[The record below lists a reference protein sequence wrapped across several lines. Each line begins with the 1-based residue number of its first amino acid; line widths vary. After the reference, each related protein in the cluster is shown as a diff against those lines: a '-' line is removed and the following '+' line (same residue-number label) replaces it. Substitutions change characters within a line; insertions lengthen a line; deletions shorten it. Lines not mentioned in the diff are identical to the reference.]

1 MNINEI
7 KSKLAKLL
15 RLSKSSNAN
24 EAAVAIQKFE
34 TLCVQHGVAKQDITA
49 DFDPELDV
57 IIETSFGKTY
67 KKRDIAIYRLIA
79 AVAKY
84 YNGVLMIDHDRLD
97 GKQLKIIASKSN
109 QIQIELYSDF
119 LIDEMERLSKQAKKE
134 NKQTPRSFRANFR
147 KGFALAIDRRLIELK
162 KVQESQ
168 IPNWY
173 QETSQSL
180 DNQPALVVVE
190 HNQREQK
197 AALSFMLEKYPDIRT
212 STSRY
217 NAGHG
222 HHEGQDA
229 AQGVGLRKQTEGV
242 TSPTR
247 ALTGS

>member
-34 TLCVQHGVAKQDITA
+34 TLCVQHGVAKQDVTA

-84 YNGVLMIDHDRLD
+84 YNGVLMIDNDRLD

-109 QIQIELYSDF
+109 QIQIELYSEY

-134 NKQTPRSFRANFR
+134 NKHTPRSFRANFR
-147 KGFALAIDRRLIELK
+147 KGFALAINKRLVELK
-162 KVQESQ
+162 KIQES
-168 IPNWY
+168 
-173 QETSQSL
+173 QETSQE
-180 DNQPALVVVE
+180 NQPALVVVE

-197 AALSFMLEKYPDIRT
+197 AALSFMMEKYPDIRS

-217 NAGHG
+217 SAGTG

>member
-57 IIETSFGKTY
+57 IIETSFGRTY

-147 KGFALAIDRRLIELK
+147 KGFALAINKRLVELK

-168 IPNWY
+168 
-173 QETSQSL
+173 ETSQ

-197 AALSFMLEKYPDIRT
+197 AALSFLMEKYPDIRT

>member
-57 IIETSFGKTY
+57 IIETSFGRTY

-147 KGFALAIDRRLIELK
+147 KGFALAINKRLVELK
-162 KVQESQ
+162 KIQES
-168 IPNWY
+168 
-173 QETSQSL
+173 QETSQE
-180 DNQPALVVVE
+180 NQPALVEVE

>member
-84 YNGVLMIDHDRLD
+84 YNGVLMIDNDRLD

-147 KGFALAIDRRLIELK
+147 KGFALAINKRLVELK

-168 IPNWY
+168 
-173 QETSQSL
+173 ETSQ

-217 NAGHG
+217 SAGTG

>member
-34 TLCVQHGVAKQDITA
+34 TLCVQHGVAKQDVTA

-84 YNGVLMIDHDRLD
+84 YNGVLMIDNDRLD

-109 QIQIELYSDF
+109 QIQIELYSEY

-134 NKQTPRSFRANFR
+134 NKHTPRSFRANFR
-147 KGFALAIDRRLIELK
+147 KGFALAINKRLVELK
-162 KVQESQ
+162 KIQES
-168 IPNWY
+168 
-173 QETSQSL
+173 QETSQE
-180 DNQPALVVVE
+180 NQPALVVVE

-217 NAGHG
+217 SAGNG

>member
-1 MNINEI
+1 
-7 KSKLAKLL
+7 
-15 RLSKSSNAN
+15 
-24 EAAVAIQKFE
+24 
-34 TLCVQHGVAKQDITA
+34 
-49 DFDPELDV
+49 
-57 IIETSFGKTY
+57 
-67 KKRDIAIYRLIA
+67 
-79 AVAKY
+79 
-84 YNGVLMIDHDRLD
+84 MIDHDRLD

-147 KGFALAIDRRLIELK
+147 KGFALAINKRLVELK
-162 KVQESQ
+162 KAQES
-168 IPNWY
+168 
-173 QETSQSL
+173 QETSQ

-197 AALSFMLEKYPDIRT
+197 AALSFLMEKYPDIRT

>member
-57 IIETSFGKTY
+57 IIETSFGRTY

-84 YNGVLMIDHDRLD
+84 YNGVLMIDNDRLD

-147 KGFALAIDRRLIELK
+147 KGFALAINKRLVELK

-168 IPNWY
+168 
-173 QETSQSL
+173 ETSQ

-197 AALSFMLEKYPDIRT
+197 AALSFMLEKYPDIRS

-217 NAGHG
+217 SAGTG

-242 TSPTR
+242 TSPTL
-247 ALTGS
+247 ALSGS

>member
-84 YNGVLMIDHDRLD
+84 YNGVLMIDNDRLD

-109 QIQIELYSDF
+109 QIQIELYSEY

-134 NKQTPRSFRANFR
+134 NKHTPRSFRANFR
-147 KGFALAIDRRLIELK
+147 KGFALAINKRLVELK
-162 KVQESQ
+162 KIQES
-168 IPNWY
+168 
-173 QETSQSL
+173 QETSQE
-180 DNQPALVVVE
+180 NQPALVVVE

-197 AALSFMLEKYPDIRT
+197 AALSFMLEKYPDIRS

-217 NAGHG
+217 SAGTG

>member
-84 YNGVLMIDHDRLD
+84 YNGVLMIDNDRLD

-109 QIQIELYSDF
+109 QIQIELYSEY

-134 NKQTPRSFRANFR
+134 NKHTPRSFRANFR
-147 KGFALAIDRRLIELK
+147 KGFALAINKRLVELK
-162 KVQESQ
+162 KIQES
-168 IPNWY
+168 
-173 QETSQSL
+173 QETSQE
-180 DNQPALVVVE
+180 NQPALVVVE

-197 AALSFMLEKYPDIRT
+197 AALSFMLEKYPDIRS

-217 NAGHG
+217 SAGHG

-247 ALTGS
+247 ALTSS

>member
-84 YNGVLMIDHDRLD
+84 YNGVLMIDNDRLD

-147 KGFALAIDRRLIELK
+147 KGFALAINKRLVELK

-168 IPNWY
+168 
-173 QETSQSL
+173 ETSQ

-197 AALSFMLEKYPDIRT
+197 AALSFMMEKYPDIRT

>member
-84 YNGVLMIDHDRLD
+84 YNGVLMIDNDRLD

-109 QIQIELYSDF
+109 QIQIELYSEY

-134 NKQTPRSFRANFR
+134 NKHTPRSFRANFR
-147 KGFALAIDRRLIELK
+147 KGFALAINKRLVELK

-168 IPNWY
+168 
-173 QETSQSL
+173 ETSQE
-180 DNQPALVVVE
+180 NQPALVVVE

-197 AALSFMLEKYPDIRT
+197 AALSFMLEKYPDIRS

-217 NAGHG
+217 SAGHG

>member
-34 TLCVQHGVAKQDITA
+34 TLCVQHGVAKQYVTA
-49 DFDPELDV
+49 DFDPELYV

-84 YNGVLMIDHDRLD
+84 YNGVLMIDNDRLD

-109 QIQIELYSDF
+109 QIQIELYSEY

-134 NKQTPRSFRANFR
+134 NKHTPRSFRANFR
-147 KGFALAIDRRLIELK
+147 KGFALAINKRLVELK

-168 IPNWY
+168 
-173 QETSQSL
+173 ETSQE
-180 DNQPALVVVE
+180 NQPALVVVE

-197 AALSFMLEKYPDIRT
+197 AALSFMLEKYPDIRS

-217 NAGHG
+217 SAGHG

>member
-57 IIETSFGKTY
+57 IIETSFGRTY

-84 YNGVLMIDHDRLD
+84 YNGVLMIDNDRLD

-147 KGFALAIDRRLIELK
+147 KGFALAINKRLVELK
-162 KVQESQ
+162 KAQES
-168 IPNWY
+168 
-173 QETSQSL
+173 QETSQ

-197 AALSFMLEKYPDIRT
+197 AALSFLMEKYPDIRT

>member
-34 TLCVQHGVAKQDITA
+34 TLCVQHGVAKQDVTA

-84 YNGVLMIDHDRLD
+84 YNGVLMIDNDRLD

-109 QIQIELYSDF
+109 QIQIELYSEY

-134 NKQTPRSFRANFR
+134 NKHTPRSFRANFR
-147 KGFALAIDRRLIELK
+147 KGFALAINKRLVELK
-162 KVQESQ
+162 KIQES
-168 IPNWY
+168 
-173 QETSQSL
+173 QETSQE
-180 DNQPALVVVE
+180 NQPALVVVE

-197 AALSFMLEKYPDIRT
+197 AALSFLLEKYPDIRK

>member
-34 TLCVQHGVAKQDITA
+34 TLCVQHGVAKQDVTA

-84 YNGVLMIDHDRLD
+84 YNGVLMIDNDRLD

-109 QIQIELYSDF
+109 QIQIELYSEY

-134 NKQTPRSFRANFR
+134 NKHTPRSFRANFR
-147 KGFALAIDRRLIELK
+147 KGFALAINKRLVELK
-162 KVQESQ
+162 KIQES
-168 IPNWY
+168 
-173 QETSQSL
+173 QETSQE
-180 DNQPALVVVE
+180 NQPALVVVE

-197 AALSFMLEKYPDIRT
+197 AALSFMMEKYPDIRS

-217 NAGHG
+217 SAGHG

>member
-34 TLCVQHGVAKQDITA
+34 TLCVQHGVAKQDVTA

-84 YNGVLMIDHDRLD
+84 YNGVLMIDNDRLD

-109 QIQIELYSDF
+109 QIQIELYSEY

-134 NKQTPRSFRANFR
+134 NKHTPRSFRANFR
-147 KGFALAIDRRLIELK
+147 KGFALAINKRLVELK
-162 KVQESQ
+162 KIQES
-168 IPNWY
+168 
-173 QETSQSL
+173 QETSQE
-180 DNQPALVVVE
+180 NQPALVVVE

-217 NAGHG
+217 SAGTG

>member
-84 YNGVLMIDHDRLD
+84 YNGVLMIDNDRLD

-134 NKQTPRSFRANFR
+134 NKHTPRSFRANFR
-147 KGFALAIDRRLIELK
+147 KGFALAINKRLVELK
-162 KVQESQ
+162 KIQESQ
-168 IPNWY
+168 ETT
-173 QETSQSL
+173 QE
-180 DNQPALVVVE
+180 NQPALVVVE

>member
-34 TLCVQHGVAKQDITA
+34 TLCVQHGVAKQDVTA

-84 YNGVLMIDHDRLD
+84 YNGVLMIDNDRLD

-147 KGFALAIDRRLIELK
+147 KGFALAINKRLVELK

-168 IPNWY
+168 
-173 QETSQSL
+173 ETSQE
-180 DNQPALVVVE
+180 NQPALVVVE

>member
-34 TLCVQHGVAKQDITA
+34 TLCVQHGVAKQDVTA

-84 YNGVLMIDHDRLD
+84 YNGVLMIDNDRLD

-109 QIQIELYSDF
+109 QIQIELYSEY

-134 NKQTPRSFRANFR
+134 NKHTPRSFRANFR
-147 KGFALAIDRRLIELK
+147 KGFALAINKRLVELK

-168 IPNWY
+168 
-173 QETSQSL
+173 ETSQE
-180 DNQPALVVVE
+180 NQPALVVVE

>member
-84 YNGVLMIDHDRLD
+84 YNGVLMIDNDRLD

-109 QIQIELYSDF
+109 QIQIELYSEY

-134 NKQTPRSFRANFR
+134 NKHTPRSFRANFR
-147 KGFALAIDRRLIELK
+147 KGFALAINKRLVELK
-162 KVQESQ
+162 KIQES
-168 IPNWY
+168 
-173 QETSQSL
+173 QETSQE
-180 DNQPALVVVE
+180 NQPALVVVE

-197 AALSFMLEKYPDIRT
+197 AALSFMLEKYPDIRS

-217 NAGHG
+217 SAGHG

>member
-34 TLCVQHGVAKQDITA
+34 TLCVQHGVAKQDVTA

-84 YNGVLMIDHDRLD
+84 YNGVLMIDNDRLD

-109 QIQIELYSDF
+109 QIQIELYSEY

-134 NKQTPRSFRANFR
+134 NKHTPRSFRANFR
-147 KGFALAIDRRLIELK
+147 KGFALAINKRLIELK
-162 KVQESQ
+162 QIQES
-168 IPNWY
+168 
-173 QETSQSL
+173 QETSQE
-180 DNQPALVVVE
+180 NQPALVVVE

-197 AALSFMLEKYPDIRT
+197 AALSFLLEKYPDIRK

>member
-84 YNGVLMIDHDRLD
+84 YNGVLMIDNDRLD

-147 KGFALAIDRRLIELK
+147 KGFALAINKRLVELK

-168 IPNWY
+168 
-173 QETSQSL
+173 ETSQE
-180 DNQPALVVVE
+180 NQPALVVVE

>member
-84 YNGVLMIDHDRLD
+84 YNGVLMIDNDRLD

-147 KGFALAIDRRLIELK
+147 KGFALAINKRLVELK
-162 KVQESQ
+162 KAQES
-168 IPNWY
+168 
-173 QETSQSL
+173 QETSQ
-180 DNQPALVVVE
+180 DNQPALVVVQ

>member
-34 TLCVQHGVAKQDITA
+34 TLCVQHGVAKQDVTA

-67 KKRDIAIYRLIA
+67 KKRDLAIYRLIA

-84 YNGVLMIDHDRLD
+84 YNGVLMIDNDRLD

-109 QIQIELYSDF
+109 QIQIELYSEY

-134 NKQTPRSFRANFR
+134 NKHTPRSFRANFR
-147 KGFALAIDRRLIELK
+147 KGFALAINKRLIELK
-162 KVQESQ
+162 QIQES
-168 IPNWY
+168 
-173 QETSQSL
+173 QETSQE
-180 DNQPALVVVE
+180 NQPALVVVE

-197 AALSFMLEKYPDIRT
+197 AALSFLLEKYPDIRK

>member
-57 IIETSFGKTY
+57 IIETSFGRTY

-147 KGFALAIDRRLIELK
+147 KGFALAINKRLVELK

-168 IPNWY
+168 
-173 QETSQSL
+173 ETSQ

-197 AALSFMLEKYPDIRT
+197 AALSFMMEKYPDIRT

>member
-84 YNGVLMIDHDRLD
+84 YNGVLMIDNDRLD

-147 KGFALAIDRRLIELK
+147 KGFALAINKRLVELK

-168 IPNWY
+168 
-173 QETSQSL
+173 ETSQ

>member
-34 TLCVQHGVAKQDITA
+34 TLCVQHGVAKQDVTA

-57 IIETSFGKTY
+57 IIETSFGRTY
-67 KKRDIAIYRLIA
+67 KKRDIATYRLIA

-84 YNGVLMIDHDRLD
+84 YNGVLMIDNDRLD

-109 QIQIELYSDF
+109 QIQIELYSEY

-134 NKQTPRSFRANFR
+134 NKHTPRSFRANFR
-147 KGFALAIDRRLIELK
+147 KGFALAINKRLVELK

-168 IPNWY
+168 
-173 QETSQSL
+173 ETSQE
-180 DNQPALVVVE
+180 NQPALVVVE

-197 AALSFMLEKYPDIRT
+197 AALSFMMEKYPDIRS

-217 NAGHG
+217 SAGHG

>member
-7 KSKLAKLL
+7 KAKLAKLL

-57 IIETSFGKTY
+57 IIETSFGRTY

-84 YNGVLMIDHDRLD
+84 YNGVLMIDNDRLD

-147 KGFALAIDRRLIELK
+147 KGFALAINKRLVELK
-162 KVQESQ
+162 QVQESQ
-168 IPNWY
+168 
-173 QETSQSL
+173 ETSQ

>member
-84 YNGVLMIDHDRLD
+84 YNGVLMIDNDRLD

-147 KGFALAIDRRLIELK
+147 KGFALAINKRLVELK
-162 KVQESQ
+162 KAQES
-168 IPNWY
+168 
-173 QETSQSL
+173 QETSQ

-197 AALSFMLEKYPDIRT
+197 AALSFLMEKYPDIRT

>member
-34 TLCVQHGVAKQDITA
+34 TLCVQHGVAKQDVTA

-84 YNGVLMIDHDRLD
+84 YNGVLMIDNDRLD

-109 QIQIELYSDF
+109 QIQIELYSEY

-134 NKQTPRSFRANFR
+134 NKHTPRSFRANFR
-147 KGFALAIDRRLIELK
+147 KGFALAINKRLVELK

-168 IPNWY
+168 
-173 QETSQSL
+173 ETSQE
-180 DNQPALVVVE
+180 NQPALVVVE

-197 AALSFMLEKYPDIRT
+197 AALSFMLEKYPDIRS

-217 NAGHG
+217 SAGHG

>member
-84 YNGVLMIDHDRLD
+84 YNGVLMIDNDRLD

-134 NKQTPRSFRANFR
+134 NKHTPRSFRANFR
-147 KGFALAIDRRLIELK
+147 KGFALAINKRLVELK

-168 IPNWY
+168 
-173 QETSQSL
+173 ETSQ

-217 NAGHG
+217 SAGTG

>member
-57 IIETSFGKTY
+57 IIETSFGRTY

-84 YNGVLMIDHDRLD
+84 YNGVLMIDNDRLD

-147 KGFALAIDRRLIELK
+147 KGFALAINKRLVELK

-168 IPNWY
+168 
-173 QETSQSL
+173 ETSQ

>member
-34 TLCVQHGVAKQDITA
+34 TLCVQHGVAKQDVTA

-84 YNGVLMIDHDRLD
+84 YNGVLMIDNDRLD

-109 QIQIELYSDF
+109 QIQIELYSEY

-134 NKQTPRSFRANFR
+134 NKHTPRSFRANFR
-147 KGFALAIDRRLIELK
+147 KGFALAINKRLVELK
-162 KVQESQ
+162 KIQES
-168 IPNWY
+168 
-173 QETSQSL
+173 QETSQE
-180 DNQPALVVVE
+180 NQPALVVVE

-197 AALSFMLEKYPDIRT
+197 AALSFMLEKYPDIRS

-217 NAGHG
+217 SAGHG

>member
-57 IIETSFGKTY
+57 IIETSFGRTY

-84 YNGVLMIDHDRLD
+84 YNGVLMIDNDRLD

-147 KGFALAIDRRLIELK
+147 KGFALAINKRLVELK

-168 IPNWY
+168 
-173 QETSQSL
+173 ETSQ

-217 NAGHG
+217 SAGTG

>member
-34 TLCVQHGVAKQDITA
+34 TLCVQHGVAKQDVTA

-84 YNGVLMIDHDRLD
+84 YNGVLMIDNDRLD

-109 QIQIELYSDF
+109 QIQIELYSEY

-134 NKQTPRSFRANFR
+134 NKHTPRSFRANFR
-147 KGFALAIDRRLIELK
+147 KGFALAINKRLVELK

-168 IPNWY
+168 
-173 QETSQSL
+173 ETSQE
-180 DNQPALVVVE
+180 NQPALVVVE

-217 NAGHG
+217 SAGHG

>member
-24 EAAVAIQKFE
+24 EAAVAVQKFE

-57 IIETSFGKTY
+57 IIETSFGRTY
-67 KKRDIAIYRLIA
+67 KKRDIAIYRLIS

-84 YNGVLMIDHDRLD
+84 YNGVLMIDNDRLD

-147 KGFALAIDRRLIELK
+147 KGFALAINKRLVELK

-168 IPNWY
+168 
-173 QETSQSL
+173 ETSQ

>member
-84 YNGVLMIDHDRLD
+84 YNGVLMIDNDRLD

-134 NKQTPRSFRANFR
+134 NKHTPRSFRANFR
-147 KGFALAIDRRLIELK
+147 KGFALAINKRLVELK
-162 KVQESQ
+162 KIQES
-168 IPNWY
+168 
-173 QETSQSL
+173 QETSQE
-180 DNQPALVVVE
+180 NQPALVVVE

-217 NAGHG
+217 SAGHG

>member
-57 IIETSFGKTY
+57 IIETSFGRTY

-147 KGFALAIDRRLIELK
+147 KGFALAINKRLVELK

-168 IPNWY
+168 
-173 QETSQSL
+173 ETSQ

-217 NAGHG
+217 SAGHG

>member
-34 TLCVQHGVAKQDITA
+34 TLCVQHGVAKQDVTA

-57 IIETSFGKTY
+57 IIETSFGRTY

-84 YNGVLMIDHDRLD
+84 YNGVLMIDNDRLD

-109 QIQIELYSDF
+109 QIQIELYSEY

-134 NKQTPRSFRANFR
+134 NKHTPRSFRANFR
-147 KGFALAIDRRLIELK
+147 KGFALAINKRLVELK

-168 IPNWY
+168 
-173 QETSQSL
+173 ETSQE
-180 DNQPALVVVE
+180 NQPALVVVE

-197 AALSFMLEKYPDIRT
+197 AALSFMLEKYPDIRS

-217 NAGHG
+217 SAGHG